1 MENLS
6 LMKRFKVIVACCS
19 LALIVVIALSV
30 VSFIQVGKVRRV
42 NAEYEKKLEQVLE
55 EQAALKKDIEYLES
69 EEGKDETARDNG
81 YLNENENEIIAK

>member
-1 MENLS
+1 MENLN

-19 LALIVVIALSV
+19 LALISVVALAV
-30 VSFIQVGKVRRV
+30 VSFVQVGRVRRA
-42 NAEYEKKLEQVLE
+42 NAEYEKKLEQVLA

-81 YLNENENEIIAK
+81 YLNKNENEITAE